1 MSKELIV
8 SVNGREKK
16 IAIIENGKVTEFYI
30 ERGEDGQGIVGN
42 IYKGR
47 VMRVLPGMQS
57 AFVDIGLERDAFL
70 YVSDFFDEEEEFER
84 IVVDKKKSEG
94 ADDAAA
100 ARAASEKIE
109 RSRLERERQMETA
122 QERAQPV
129 IGGDDAEE
137 EEEDKEDAEGI
148 QQPIAAQVADEQ
160 PSAAAMTGEEDEG
173 AAESGRR
180 GRRDRKRRGGGGR
193 ESFGHEG
200 GAAVS
205 AGGGGS
211 QLTTS
216 FSEDVQARLS
226 TREEINTPF
235 VAADNSFERVID
247 DEAAAANGEMFKDA
261 RLQERLTDQI
271 HAIEFEM
278 ETTREAEVGSLLS
291 SEDISA
297 GSSFERIADDDDE
310 LDAPRPVEAVQPAV
324 AASVSAFIDET
335 TEETALSASQAQS
348 FERVSDDGEGGENA
362 SERGEAAEG
371 VPATG
376 DEGQA
381 AARGRASKARRG
393 GSKGSRKSAS
403 TGDETNADASA
414 ETSGETTAGETAA
427 TAEDASNAEAAS
439 KKGGRSRATKE
450 AASKKS
456 PAKGKAA
463 AKGASTRRGKAKS
476 GEAAGDATAEGN
488 APDDAAAELVGDGQ
502 ALPDTGASVKS
513 RRVRDEFARRGGRR
527 RNRRPGGP
535 GENGGEED
543 RSNGHAEEV
552 TEPVEAEVAAAPV
565 QDVQEAQPEP
575 RAESR
580 PEARAEARPD
590 ARPDARPETR
600 GRQPRGGGRNDRGER
615 GGRGGAERGGA
626 TERGERTEGGGG
638 GRPDNRGGD
647 GGGRS
652 ESSGGRSES
661 GGGRGD
667 GGGRSGSGGGGGGR
681 DRRERHTPLI
691 TDLLREGQEI
701 LVQIAKEPI
710 AAKGARITSHIALP
724 GRFLVYMPTVE
735 HVGVSRKI
743 ESDSERVRLRKL
755 IKDIRETE
763 DVPSGGFIVR
773 TAGIGISEQDLRDDA
788 RYLVR
793 TWLDIR
799 RSAEKQKAP
808 TLTHKDLDLVQRILR
823 DQLSDDFA
831 AIRVDSEEEYQNI
844 VEFINRI
851 QPRLVKRV
859 KLYTRDEPILEAFG
873 VQAEIDKA
881 IKPRVWLK
889 SGGYLVI
896 NQTEALVAIDVN
908 TGKFVGRGGTRLEDT
923 ITRTN
928 LEAAE
933 EIARQIRLR
942 DLGGIIVLDLI
953 DMEDRRN
960 RNRVMGALQDALR
973 DDKSPTK
980 VLSFNDFGL
989 VIMTRKRVKQSL
1001 ERTLCSPCQYC
1012 QGAGLVKSAQTIC
1025 YEILDESRRLSR
1037 GMNGDGIKQTTL
1049 RINPEVARALRS
1061 TERDVLAEIEAY
1073 LGAVDITSDERV
1085 HQEQFDFA
1093 FV

>member
-100 ARAASEKIE
+100 ARAATEKIE

-122 QERAQPV
+122 QERAQPTV
-129 IGGDDAEE
+129 GGSDE
-137 EEEDKEDAEGI
+137 EEEDEEETGGLQQ
-148 QQPIAAQVADEQ
+148 QQPVAAR
-160 PSAAAMTGEEDEG
+160 AAAEPAAVLASEEDEG
-173 AAESGRR
+173 AAETGRR

-193 ESFGHEG
+193 ESQERET
-200 GAAVS
+200 GAAAS
-205 AGGGGS
+205 AAVGS
-211 QLTTS
+211 GAQPTTS

-226 TREEINTPF
+226 AREEIDTPF
-235 VAADNSFERVID
+235 VASDSSFERVVD
-247 DEAAAANGEMFKDA
+247 DEAAANGEMFKDA

-271 HAIEFEM
+271 HAIEFDM
-278 ETTREAEVGSLLS
+278 ETTEEAEVGSLLS
-291 SEDISA
+291 SQNISG
-297 GSSFERIADDDDE
+297 GSSFERIADDDE
-310 LDAPRPVEAVQPAV
+310 TDAPRAVEAVQPAV
-324 AASVSAFIDET
+324 AASVSAFIDNASEDSAL
-335 TEETALSASQAQS
+335 TAAQAQS
-348 FERVSDDGEGGENA
+348 FERVSDDGEP
-362 SERGEAAEG
+362 AEG
-371 VPATG
+371 VPATTA
-376 DEGQA
+376 DEAATPARGKASKSRRGSSKGKKAATA
-381 AARGRASKARRG
+381 AA
-393 GSKGSRKSAS
+393 
-403 TGDETNADASA
+403 GDETTG
-414 ETSGETTAGETAA
+414 ETSDETTAA
-427 TAEDASNAEAAS
+427 TAAEAAP
-439 KKGGRSRATKE
+439 KKSGRSRATKE

-456 PAKGKAA
+456 SAKGKAA
-463 AKGASTRRGKAKS
+463 SKGTQTRRGKAKS
-476 GEAAGDATAEGN
+476 SEAAGDATAEGN
-488 APDDAAAELVGDGQ
+488 APDDAAAEAIGGQ
-502 ALPDTGASVKS
+502 TLPDAEASIRT

-527 RNRRPGGP
+527 RNRRPGGKP
-535 GENGGEED
+535 GENGEED

-552 TEPVEAEVAAAPV
+552 VEPVEVEAAAV
-565 QDVQEAQPEP
+565 EVEDFQEAPPEP
-575 RAESR
+575 
-580 PEARAEARPD
+580 RAEARPD
-590 ARPDARPETR
+590 ARSEARPEARPDARPEPR
-600 GRQPRGGGRNDRGER
+600 GRQSRGGRNERSERSDRGDR
-615 GGRGGAERGGA
+615 GGRVDRGGS
-626 TERGERTEGGGG
+626 TERTERSDGGG
-638 GRPDNRGGD
+638 GRTEGSSEGVAGRSGSG

-652 ESSGGRSES
+652 SSS
-661 GGGRGD
+661 
-667 GGGRSGSGGGGGGR
+667 SGGGGGGR

-799 RSAEKQKAP
+799 RMAEKQKAP

-831 AIRVDSEEEYQNI
+831 AIRVDSEEEYEQI

-1025 YEILDESRRLSR
+1025 YEILDEARRLSR

-1061 TERDVLAEIEAY
+1061 TESDVLNEIEDY